1 MRGLHRPHFR
11 VTICWDS
18 NPQLADGPF
27 RQEAMHEEKYPLIA
41 HPFDPQFTFLRS
53 LQSPSG
59 RLKTGKYIIEGIRHV
74 ARAVEQRAPLELLF
88 VAPSALSNP
97 FGQKLARRIR
107 QSNIPC
113 IRLSQQLYN
122 QLSLAAEPQGIGAV
136 LRQQWLKLSD
146 LKVASS
152 SLWLAIESV
161 DQPGNLGTILR
172 TAEAAGVSGI
182 VLLGEV
188 SDPWDPG
195 CIRASMGSIF
205 SQRLVRCEIRD
216 FIAWARRSGIA
227 LVASSPRGLITY
239 SAFRCRWPAGLLIG
253 SERNGLSEQ
262 LLDAADFNLRIPM
275 QGGCDSI
282 NAAVA
287 AGILVFAMSGQ
298 RRS

>member
-1 MRGLHRPHFR
+1 MRRLRFR
-11 VTICWDS
+11 VTICS
-18 NPQLADGPF
+18 EPNPPLADGPF
-27 RQEAMHEEKYPLIA
+27 RQEAMHDEKYPLIVR
-41 HPFDPQFTFLRS
+41 PVDPQFTFLRS

-88 VAPSALSNP
+88 VSPSALSNP
-97 FGQKLARRIR
+97 FGQKLARLIR
-107 QSNIPC
+107 RSKVPC
-113 IRLSQQLYN
+113 IRLSQQLYEH
-122 QLSLAAEPQGIGAV
+122 LSLAAEPQGIGAV
-136 LRQQWLKLSD
+136 LCQRWSTLSD
-146 LKVASS
+146 LKVARN
-152 SLWLAIESV
+152 SLWLAIESL

-172 TAEAAGVSGI
+172 TAEAAGVSGV

-205 SQRLVRCEIRD
+205 SQKLVRCEIKD

-227 LVASSPRGLITY
+227 LVASSPRGLMTY
-239 SAFRCRWPAGLLIG
+239 SAFRCRWPAALLIG
-253 SERNGLSEQ
+253 SERYGLSDE

-275 QGGCDSI
+275 RGGCDSI

-287 AGILVFAMSGQ
+287 TGVCLFALSGQ
-298 RRS
+298 RRG